1 MVVAQVVITQVH
13 NHLMD
18 NQEVLVAEEAH
29 LVVAILAEVL
39 LKVPVMALQVA
50 TDTAAGQAEAV
61 AVPAAEEAMLL
72 AVQLV
77 DQEVQ
82 AVQVLIQE
90 VQ

>member
-13 NHLMD
+13 NHKVD

-29 LVVAILAEVL
+29 LVVVNLAEVL
-39 LKVPVMALQVA
+39 LKVPVMAMQVA
-50 TDTAAGQAEAV
+50 TDTAAGQVAV
-61 AVPAAEEAMLL
+61 AEVPAAEEAMLL
-72 AVQLV
+72 AVVLV